1 MVGPAD
7 FLIGRLA
14 DDESGGTEGGEG
26 PMETETAA
34 GADTFLSLT
43 GEEGELTSRVLTF
56 LSLLIL
62 VTDVVI
68 VDIDEESACLDL
80 LHSMFD
86 GGCDVG
92 DDLFL
97 LMLTFSGGED
107 SCLRLRLVLLG
118 ELAERLASFG
128 KS

>member
-1 MVGPAD
+1 MVISPSSLVLLSIWRWKTEPLAILVVGPAD

-14 DDESGGTEGGEG
+14 DDESGATEGGEG

-86 GGCDVG
+86 GGCDV
-92 DDLFL
+92 D
-97 LMLTFSGGED
+97 
-107 SCLRLRLVLLG
+107 V
-118 ELAERLASFG
+118 
-128 KS
+128 